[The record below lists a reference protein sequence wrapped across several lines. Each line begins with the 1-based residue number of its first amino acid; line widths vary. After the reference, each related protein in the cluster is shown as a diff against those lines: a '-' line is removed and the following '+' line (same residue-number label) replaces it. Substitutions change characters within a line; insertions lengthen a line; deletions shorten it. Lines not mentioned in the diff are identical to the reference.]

1 MPQKST
7 YYGPFPAVFLPQFN
21 ISAYSAR
28 MNSFVV
34 LRNLVV
40 GTVALA
46 AAFSASPLQA
56 SSSEQEFPTETAAL
70 IAATSA
76 FFDAAERA
84 AQKRDTPSQP
94 VIGLPQIVSPASLQA
109 SDAAFE
115 PLTNHGAVQHLTGY
129 RINWYPVSRLLGT
142 VDFMGT
148 WDGNRN
154 LVCGYISWDVTT
166 PDAPVLESV
175 TANYVDMDELA
186 SLSPSKAHEA
196 LLEANCAF
204 GAIDVNFAF
213 FDPIN

>member
-1 MPQKST
+1 MSS
-7 YYGPFPAVFLPQFN
+7 V
-21 ISAYSAR
+21 
-28 MNSFVV
+28 VV

-46 AAFSASPLQA
+46 AALSAAPIQA
-56 SSSEQEFPTETAAL
+56 SDSDAMVQQEFPTETAAL
-70 IAATSA
+70 IAATTA

-84 AQKRDTPSQP
+84 TLDRKAPSQP
-94 VIGLPQIVSPASLQA
+94 VIGLPQIVSPASLQE
-109 SDAAFE
+109 SDPAFE
-115 PLTNHGAVQHLTGY
+115 QLTNHGAVQHLTGY

-148 WDGNRN
+148 WGNNRN
-154 LVCGYISWDVTT
+154 LVCGFVSWDVTT
-166 PDAPVLESV
+166 PDAPVLEGV
-175 TANYVDMDELA
+175 TANYVDMGELA
-186 SLSPSKAHEA
+186 EMTPSKAHEA

>member
-7 YYGPFPAVFLPQFN
+7 YYGLFPAVFLPQFN
-21 ISAYSAR
+21 ISAYSAL
-28 MNSFVV
+28 MISLVV

-46 AAFSASPLQA
+46 AAFSAAPLQA
-56 SSSEQEFPTETAAL
+56 SGSEQEFPTETAAL

-148 WDGNRN
+148 WGGNRN

-204 GAIDVNFAF
+204 GAVDVNFAF